1 MPNFNTNKILITV
14 SESIFAMQLS
24 MCTNIAQR
32 SKKEK
37 NYLIY
42 RSSLILGKYDKY

>member
-1 MPNFNTNKILITV
+1 MHNSNTNKILITV

-37 NYLIY
+37 NHLIY
-42 RSSLILGKYDKY
+42 RSCLILGKYDKY